1 MKILLTR
8 PIDDSIITS
17 KILSQIGIET
27 LIIPFLEI
35 GRVNYQE
42 LRISQS
48 DYIMFTSKNAANFFR
63 FEKRFRNNSVFSVG
77 SETKKILQ
85 EKGFQNIIN
94 ADENLEKLLTL
105 SQKKLKK
112 EM

>member
-48 DYIMFTSKNAANFFR
+48 DYIMFTSKNAANFLDLKNNLQTTQFSLL
-63 FEKRFRNNSVFSVG
+63 EVKQKRFYKKKVF
-77 SETKKILQ
+77 KI
-85 EKGFQNIIN
+85 
-94 ADENLEKLLTL
+94 
-105 SQKKLKK
+105 
-112 EM
+112 